1 MSILQSAFDFFGG
14 NVARDEKD
22 FVGNTVELGKQKLRV
37 KAVLAEGGF
46 AFVYEAQDVGNG
58 KEYALKR
65 LLSDEEE
72 RSKAIIQEVHLMKKV
87 SGHPNIVQFSSA
99 ASISKEE
106 SDTGRAEFL
115 ILTELCKGQLSDG
128 LKRVELRGPVPCNTI
143 IKVFY
148 QACRAVQHLHRL
160 KPPVIHRDL
169 KVENLLLSS
178 QGNVKLCDFGS
189 ATTVCHYPDYS
200 WSAQKRA
207 EVEEEIMRNT
217 TPMYRTPEM
226 LDLYSNLP
234 ITEKQDIWALGCV
247 LYLLC
252 FQEHPFEDGAK
263 LRIINGNFSIP
274 PGDTRYAA
282 LHPLI
287 RSMLKVHPDERPG
300 IAEVIAQ
307 LQEIATAR
315 AVNPKLPITELFDGG
330 GSLGIGI
337 SPSVTAN
344 FQPAPEHRMEPHGP
358 TSSEGDP
365 QQVGGLLDIMKGG
378 AGRLFSNI
386 KDTSSKVIQS
396 VTSYTKGDLDISYI
410 TTRVAVMSYPAEGVE
425 SAFKNHIEDVR
436 AYLDSRHP
444 DHYAVFNLCQRG
456 YRPARFHNR
465 VSEYA
470 FPTRR
475 APNLG
480 CLYTF
485 CKDLLVW
492 LKQDPKNICVVH
504 CLDGRAVSAVAVCS
518 FLCFCR
524 LFSTAEAALY
534 MYSLRRCPP
543 GIWPSHKRYI
553 EYVCDMVADEP
564 IIPHGKPVCLRSVT
578 LSPVPL
584 FNKQRNGCRPFCEV
598 YVGEERILTT
608 SQEYD
613 KMRDFQVEDK
623 KAVIP
628 MGVTV
633 SGDILIIMYHAR
645 STLGGRLQA
654 KMTSMKVFQIQFHTG
669 FIPRN
674 ATSIKFSKYDL
685 DACDI
690 QEKYPELF
698 QVVLELEVEPRDRPS
713 PHPAQPWESFSARGL
728 TPKPLFSSR
737 DEQISTLASFGKPE
751 LPREPGSGT
760 QYDSGSPAQNPSAV
774 EPDEPGSSNSH
785 SSAAWEQH
793 QGEEAEALCSDGEG
807 SDGEAYADSVEG
819 LAPAEDRHGAENL
832 FDADFTSAAPP
843 ASQPEAPAPTVD
855 LLGLGTHDG
864 SPSIAAATS
873 QMKASGSNADLLSDL
888 FAGEQQQQRQ
898 QQRRQHVTET
908 ATADL
913 LGGGG
918 GGVADSEGF
927 FSESVPVA
935 PPSQPSVQPP
945 PQESG
950 GVFDPFSLGPTPS
963 VATGDLFGGFLS
975 PNAPLVHSAHGSNSD
990 LFSLGGFAPPAVA
1003 KTPEPGKPD
1012 LIGGWDMG
1020 PSASTASV
1028 PSQPWSAGGG
1038 GQPATGASTGVTGSS
1053 TAAPQPG
1060 KPKTFD
1066 PFAELASLGS
1076 GLPAGGNLFSPKQS
1090 PHPASNH
1097 QPRPGQPQGSAAA
1110 ATAAAAPGAGQ
1121 PKLSTAPSAT
1131 RAPQAPTWQPQQ
1143 QQQQQQQQAPAKPN
1157 YNVNLGSV
1165 IGSRE
1170 DRGKRAAGFGARPKV
1185 LESDFEDLL
1194 SKQGFS
1200 SAGGKDRR
1208 QPRTIKEMMKEEM
1221 AKDMDPEKLKLL
1233 EWIEGKE
1240 RNIRA
1245 LLSTLQAV
1253 LWEGESKWRPVTMAD
1268 LVTADQVKR
1277 VYRKAVLI
1285 VHPDKATGQP
1295 YEQYAKMIFMELN
1308 DAWAEFENQGQR
1320 SLM

>member
-14 NVARDEKD
+14 NAARDEKD

-37 KAVLAEGGF
+37 KAVLAE
-46 AFVYEAQDVGNG
+46 
-58 KEYALKR
+58 
-65 LLSDEEE
+65 
-72 RSKAIIQEVHLMKKV
+72 
-87 SGHPNIVQFSSA
+87 
-99 ASISKEE
+99 
-106 SDTGRAEFL
+106 
-115 ILTELCKGQLSDG
+115 GQLSDG

-344 FQPAPEHRMEPHGP
+344 FQPAPENRMEPHGL

-774 EPDEPGSSNSH
+774 ESDEPGCSNSH

-793 QGEEAEALCSDGEG
+793 QGEEAEALCSDAEG

-819 LAPAEDRHGAENL
+819 LAPAEDRHGTENL

-864 SPSIAAATS
+864 LPSIAAATS

-888 FAGEQQQQRQ
+888 FAGEQQQQQQ
-898 QQRRQHVTET
+898 QQRRQQHVTET

-913 LGGGG
+913 LGGG

-975 PNAPLVHSAHGSNSD
+975 PNTPLVHSAHGSNSD

-1097 QPRPGQPQGSAAA
+1097 QPRPGQPQGPAAA
-1110 ATAAAAPGAGQ
+1110 AAAAASAPGAGQ

-1131 RAPQAPTWQPQQ
+1131 RAPQAPTWQPQ

>member
-1 MSILQSAFDFFGG
+1 
-14 NVARDEKD
+14 
-22 FVGNTVELGKQKLRV
+22 
-37 KAVLAEGGF
+37 
-46 AFVYEAQDVGNG
+46 
-58 KEYALKR
+58 
-65 LLSDEEE
+65 
-72 RSKAIIQEVHLMKKV
+72 
-87 SGHPNIVQFSSA
+87 
-99 ASISKEE
+99 
-106 SDTGRAEFL
+106 
-115 ILTELCKGQLSDG
+115 
-128 LKRVELRGPVPCNTI
+128 
-143 IKVFY
+143 
-148 QACRAVQHLHRL
+148 
-160 KPPVIHRDL
+160 
-169 KVENLLLSS
+169 
-178 QGNVKLCDFGS
+178 
-189 ATTVCHYPDYS
+189 
-200 WSAQKRA
+200 
-207 EVEEEIMRNT
+207 
-217 TPMYRTPEM
+217 
-226 LDLYSNLP
+226 
-234 ITEKQDIWALGCV
+234 
-247 LYLLC
+247 
-252 FQEHPFEDGAK
+252 
-263 LRIINGNFSIP
+263 
-274 PGDTRYAA
+274 
-282 LHPLI
+282 
-287 RSMLKVHPDERPG
+287 
-300 IAEVIAQ
+300 
-307 LQEIATAR
+307 
-315 AVNPKLPITELFDGG
+315 
-330 GSLGIGI
+330 
-337 SPSVTAN
+337 
-344 FQPAPEHRMEPHGP
+344 
-358 TSSEGDP
+358 
-365 QQVGGLLDIMKGG
+365 
-378 AGRLFSNI
+378 
-386 KDTSSKVIQS
+386 
-396 VTSYTKGDLDISYI
+396 SYTKGDLDISYI

-543 GIWPSHKRYI
+543 GIWPSHKRRVPAASELPNSKVVSLKVYDVPFDMSQAKGTL
-553 EYVCDMVADEP
+553 EYCNA
-564 IIPHGKPVCLRSVT
+564 L
-578 LSPVPL
+578 L
-584 FNKQRNGCRPFCEV
+584 
-598 YVGEERILTT
+598 
-608 SQEYD
+608 
-613 KMRDFQVEDK
+613 
-623 KAVIP
+623 
-628 MGVTV
+628 VTV
-633 SGDILIIMYHAR
+633 APL
-645 STLGGRLQA
+645 TLEGRRPSQRRQDLCIPCRLVRA
-654 KMTSMKVFQIQFHTG
+654 SKTCVGTRDMTSMKVFQIQFHTG

-737 DEQISTLASFGKPE
+737 DEQISTLASFGAHR
-751 LPREPGSGT
+751 LDT
-760 QYDSGSPAQNPSAV
+760 AV
-774 EPDEPGSSNSH
+774 EPDKPGSSNSH
-785 SSAAWEQH
+785 SSAAWERGSH
-793 QGEEAEALCSDGEG
+793 TMSFCKPNVVTFSDVDGEG
-807 SDGEAYADSVEG
+807 SDGEAYVDSVEG
-819 LAPAEDRHGAENL
+819 VAPAEDRHGAENL
-832 FDADFTSAAPP
+832 FDADFTSATPP

-864 SPSIAAATS
+864 SPSAAAATS

-888 FAGEQQQQRQ
+888 FA
-898 QQRRQHVTET
+898 
-908 ATADL
+908 
-913 LGGGG
+913 GGG

-935 PPSQPSVQPP
+935 PPSQPSVQSP
-945 PQESG
+945 PQDSG

-963 VATGDLFGGFLS
+963 VVTGDLFGGFLS

-1020 PSASTASV
+1020 PPASTASV
-1028 PSQPWSAGGG
+1028 PSQPS
-1038 GQPATGASTGVTGSS
+1038 STGVTGSS

-1076 GLPAGGNLFSPKQS
+1076 A
-1090 PHPASNH
+1090 AAAAA
-1097 QPRPGQPQGSAAA
+1097 AAA
-1110 ATAAAAPGAGQ
+1110 ATAPGAGQ
-1121 PKLSTAPSAT
+1121 PKVSTAPSTT
-1131 RAPQAPTWQPQQ
+1131 RAPPTPTWQPQQ
-1143 QQQQQQQQAPAKPN
+1143 QQQQQVPAKPN

-1165 IGSRE
+1165 IGGRE

-1245 LLSTLQAV
+1245 LLSTLQTV

-1285 VHPDKATGQP
+1285 VHPDKVTRTHARTHT
-1295 YEQYAKMIFMELN
+1295 
-1308 DAWAEFENQGQR
+1308 
-1320 SLM
+1320 

>member
-37 KAVLAEGGF
+37 KAVLAE
-46 AFVYEAQDVGNG
+46 
-58 KEYALKR
+58 
-65 LLSDEEE
+65 
-72 RSKAIIQEVHLMKKV
+72 
-87 SGHPNIVQFSSA
+87 
-99 ASISKEE
+99 
-106 SDTGRAEFL
+106 
-115 ILTELCKGQLSDG
+115 GQLSDG